1 VCLQARVRALA
12 EIVGALVGGVKR
24 GENVDLNAVKRQVSM
39 QLPSVCCA
47 LDTQGMATENS
58 YRRQC

>member
-1 VCLQARVRALA
+1 MRALA